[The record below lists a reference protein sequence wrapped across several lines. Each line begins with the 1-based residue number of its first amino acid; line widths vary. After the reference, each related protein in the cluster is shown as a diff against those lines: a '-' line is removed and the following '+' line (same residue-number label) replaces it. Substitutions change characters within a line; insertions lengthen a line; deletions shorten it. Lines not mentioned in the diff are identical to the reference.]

1 MAVAVLWEEHSL
13 LRTAT
18 GTHLMLQVAELGESH
33 IQEIMDSQDLVDYQN
48 IHEVEWGHIKSDIKG
63 LRGK

>member
-1 MAVAVLWEEHSL
+1 
-13 LRTAT
+13 
-18 GTHLMLQVAELGESH
+18 MLQVAELGESH

-48 IHEVEWGHIKSDIKG
+48 IHEVEWGHIRSDIKG